1 MRRHRL
7 RAPLT
12 GWLKGGLGAAAVAV
26 VFLLAVAAAPAVGAS
41 PQPRDTSTGPTTTFD
56 LSQCGGAIPP
66 PNCGQ
71 KPKSPTDPGG
81 WAQFLLLGIVMGG
94 MAGIGIVIARSTAK
108 NTKARNAAARE
119 AAHDVRRSSA

>member
-1 MRRHRL
+1 M
-7 RAPLT
+7 
-12 GWLKGGLGAAAVAV
+12 GWLRGGLAVAAIA
-26 VFLLAVAAAPAVGAS
+26 VFLLLAVAAAPSAGAS
-41 PQPRDTSTGPTTTFD
+41 QPTRDATTGPTTTFD

-108 NTKARNAAARE
+108 NTKARDAAARE
-119 AAHDVRRSSA
+119 AAHDVRGSSA